1 MSTGKGGMIPP
12 AQGVAGNPAYMP
24 KVMDLQPEED
34 FTKQAAADREAI
46 RRLDY
51 SDTRRELNRKIVRL
65 ETEPPALPAQAAGR
79 GGVPASNRANMAV
92 SYFQQV
98 AEDLTNDEYLRRS
111 ASPNFAG
118 YNSVKHLIQ
127 YAKDSGLDVTADEV
141 QNLVDFGVLN
151 SAADQA
157 IIAYR
162 AGFEPG
168 VRNVFLTLEQNDP
181 VMASILPDVINE
193 KLIQAIE
200 DPTITQNI
208 VQGIG
213 EAAGYALA
221 PLIAASDWVQEGW
234 RAGAY
239 QQQTEEAAGMRVG
252 PGPNLSGF
260 AYGFFNSR
268 DQVQNDD
275 FNNEYLKRIEESGD
289 YSPLQYQIA
298 LDVFKAAVN
307 PDGDPNPITRL
318 LQDPR
323 YANDEEAIKVF
334 RDIAY
339 SRTDGNTQELLRQ
352 IDSAFLGN
360 TGQVLFGGADPTAL
374 FDPARGSEF
383 RQDAANAAAVAVAV
397 ATDPTIALGRASKLY
412 KAFMWGLDRLA
423 PGAGPAAKVL
433 AKGRLGRLGIE
444 NPAYRYMNNFAND
457 LNRLDE
463 LEKSAREATDAARK
477 ARLTEEAASFRNRMT
492 RQYDE
497 MPEDLIE
504 EFRTSPWRNVD
515 GKFDVEHIAAAIDD
529 MNDAFVVGAGGIADK
544 IALQGATQAAI
555 QQAKQELFAQ
565 ASFYGRVAAKNQK
578 RTALVPRMSLARQI
592 RKDAVNRI
600 AFNLMPQSRA
610 LAIVNEYLKVDGDP
624 AAFAESLS
632 DNALAFGTAARKY
645 KFGEGL
651 LDSGARLF
659 SSIPTLTSVSVT
671 TAEDA
676 QTVYRYARLFFSKRT
691 SELIAE
697 QFRAGNE
704 GSRRLLLSGLVR
716 SGAASRGLTMTAAD
730 ADSFV
735 KQLTPKARGMVT
747 GSMQGE
753 KYGVSVGMLPSERAA
768 LVDDAKNTYPVYRA
782 DRADVGLEWDKPQGV
797 YMSQV
802 DDAAKSPH
810 RSDVIREAGG
820 VDRVIEYQGRVR
832 KSDVFDVKP
841 VEVDMT
847 GLRASDGTFASG
859 LTVNVDAGVGY
870 VLSHMRD
877 GQEWLAVA
885 RNSDGKVMSDA
896 FRSRLSA
903 FDSSVNWDRFFD
915 NYERLMAVGGIQARR
930 DGRKALRMVDPEYAK
945 YKDAFPD
952 WQDMTEI
959 VVLDRNSVLD
969 GPASANAAKM
979 TGGVDGATVSLSAD
993 SNGIEHALH
1002 LHQTAERVAL
1012 PTIKDFEDLRNG
1024 LRTGTTN
1031 VASKVTDF
1039 WSLGTL
1045 FGLRFSLRNAIEE
1058 LGLYWL
1064 TAGNLADLYKGRKL
1078 SQAIRKVRP
1087 RIYIENIDGV
1097 PTPVLRTSLGMIA
1110 NKAEW
1115 TSRRLKDWSV
1125 RWGKYRG
1132 FGDWMAEL
1140 IFRGADEDALKAA
1153 GVALAGGDTEAFA
1166 RLAIRSVAQQKV
1178 FGFSTVRLNADEQAA
1193 FAALVDSTHGIALL
1207 DEIGEAAPYL
1217 NSGGFPAYATKAF
1230 GIEDAVPGVEYGQI
1244 RNFRFGDYQNVE
1256 PIGRDVAG
1264 RDVYGLGFWWR
1275 ELQST
1280 LDGDGPIGEAA
1291 VRGLTN
1297 PAKAKAEIAK
1307 IIREDKTFRYAE
1319 KYSRIRTD
1327 ADIDQ
1332 FASDYFENVFQHF
1345 TKQDGTL
1352 NLDLRARFM
1361 TVDDQGN
1368 EVATWW
1374 QELTPDEVRLANAGE
1389 WTDSEILTI
1398 GRKDGYLKARVG
1410 RNDLSQ
1416 YSRDARPDYI
1426 FGRDVIHEPYIPVPM
1441 DMPAILSI
1449 DRAWGWMGRQN
1460 ARLSREPIFLANYLR
1475 AYKQTGEARESLARA
1490 MAKSRAKDGEDVVI
1504 TATDREVAELTY
1516 SRIAM
1521 DDAFSRTLAYVDN
1534 PANRSNLAWKAR
1546 NVSRYYRATEDFYRR
1561 IKRIVKNDP
1570 VAIWKGALT
1579 YQLLGDYGF
1588 TYTNDNG
1595 EEYFAYPGNQYITN
1609 ALAGGITIPG
1619 TDITTPGLASLWGV
1633 SFEQYKDLNPF
1644 SLNARVLGL
1653 APSTDPNQLAATF
1666 AGPMV
1671 APVSGILSAFPQLA
1685 GLRTIL
1691 FGVYNQSTGN
1701 PLADTITAMLPA
1713 NVAKVLRMSN
1723 AEWVTGQ
1730 ITQVGVDTMALMA
1743 AEGML
1748 DRVTMNG
1755 KPYTDASGNEI
1766 LTAEIPPDQ
1775 FKLTDQ
1781 YKASQAIAWSLF
1793 IHKLVGGFVDPA
1805 APNLMADNASDF
1817 AKRYGIDDMDDMFK
1831 DLLDEKTKAGDPFP
1845 FESALSQFYAMKASE
1860 MIDGEYM
1867 SFGTMLPF
1875 TVSRYKDNPN
1885 KKQQMLAT
1893 IRTTDDWVKWLR
1905 TDSTKDLAQKYADV
1919 YLFLGPQSGEFTWEA
1934 WAMATTILDL
1944 KVKKSEE
1951 EQIQE
1956 ILAISGQVQENQ
1968 IKAYYDP
1975 LIEQDPENADAYEA
1989 EKKAFTDLNAAQNP
2003 WHKRA
2008 KENFNTAWSSSENIN
2023 SVMYRMTDML
2033 KYIKQRDGSLTVD
2046 QEAIESAIEAYN
2058 YYKPQMDRV
2067 QGTAAQ
2073 KNAAKKQLRAQLQT
2087 MLDAAKASSPVAQR
2101 FIESVVESDPDYM
2114 YGVR

>member
-24 KVMDLQPEED
+24 KVTDLQPEED
-34 FTKQAAADREAI
+34 FTKQAAAEREAI

-118 YNSVKHLIQ
+118 YDSVKHLIQ

-239 QQQTEEAAGMRVG
+239 QQQTEDAAGMRVG

-275 FNNEYLKRIEESGD
+275 FNNEYLKRIEESGE
-289 YSPLQYQIA
+289 YTPLQYQIA

-339 SRTDGNTQELLRQ
+339 SRSEGNTQELLRQ

-374 FDPARGSEF
+374 FDSARGSEL
-383 RQDAANAAAVAVAV
+383 RQDAANAAAVGVAV
-397 ATDPTIALGRASKLY
+397 VTDPTIVLGRAPRLY

-423 PGAGPAAKVL
+423 PGAGPAANVL

-504 EFRTSPWRNVD
+504 DFRTSPWRNVD

-544 IALQGATQAAI
+544 LALEGATQAAI

-565 ASFYGRVAAKNQK
+565 ASFYGRVAAKNQR
-578 RTALVPRMSLARQI
+578 RTALVPRMSLAAQI

-600 AFNLMPQSRA
+600 AFNLLPQSRA

-624 AAFAESLS
+624 AVFAESLS

-645 KFGEGL
+645 KFSEGL

-691 SELIAE
+691 SELIAD
-697 QFRAGNE
+697 QFRSGNE

-716 SGAASRGLTMTAAD
+716 SAAASRGLTMKAAD

-768 LVDDAKNTYPVYRA
+768 LAAEKKAAIGRA
-782 DRADVGLEWDKPQGV
+782 TEGVKAQGG
-797 YMSQV
+797 
-802 DDAAKSPH
+802 DETD
-810 RSDVIREAGG
+810 
-820 VDRVIEYQGRVR
+820 
-832 KSDVFDVKP
+832 
-841 VEVDMT
+841 
-847 GLRASDGTFASG
+847 
-859 LTVNVDAGVGY
+859 
-870 VLSHMRD
+870 
-877 GQEWLAVA
+877 LAVA
-885 RNSDGKVMSDA
+885 LAQV
-896 FRSRLSA
+896 
-903 FDSSVNWDRFFD
+903 DSEFAG
-915 NYERLMAVGGIQARR
+915 LA
-930 DGRKALRMVDPEYAK
+930 
-945 YKDAFPD
+945 
-952 WQDMTEI
+952 
-959 VVLDRNSVLD
+959 
-969 GPASANAAKM
+969 
-979 TGGVDGATVSLSAD
+979 DGATVSLSAD

-1490 MAKSRAKDGEDVVI
+1490 MAKSRAEDGEDVVI

-1701 PLADTITAMLPA
+1701 PLTDTITAMLPA
-1713 NVAKVLRMSN
+1713 NIAKVLRMSN

-1893 IRTTDDWVKWLR
+1893 IRTTDEWVKWLR
-1905 TDSTKDLAQKYADV
+1905 TDSTQDLAQKYADV
-1919 YLFLGPQSGEFTWEA
+1919 YLFLSPQSGEFTWEA
-1934 WAMATTILDL
+1934 WAMATTVLDL

-1956 ILAISGQVQENQ
+1956 ILAISGQVEENQ

-2003 WHKRA
+2003 WFKRA

-2033 KYIKQRDGSLTVD
+2033 KYIKQRDGGLTPD

-2073 KNAAKKQLRAQLQT
+2073 KAAAKEQLRAQLQT
-2087 MLDAAKASSPVAQR
+2087 MLDGAKASSPVAQR